1 MANGTDLPVGVSMEE
16 LATTY
21 PQLFHLTHVS
31 NVPAILALG
40 LRCTS
45 DLLDLCSIA
54 GPERRLIE
62 AANRR
67 ESVWLRCPEHG
78 DVVIRDQ
85 KPMTDAGLRRALRD
99 GLTPEDW
106 YRKVN
111 AHVFFWVDP
120 RRVETLLGAR
130 AYRTERHALFVAS
143 TAEILRRF
151 GRRVVLSPLNTGA
164 TMPMPHPRGLDCFVP
179 VQAYPFAEWR
189 RRRGWRKAVVE
200 LAIGGSIPEFLEC
213 VDRVAIVGAGQP
225 DAEVEMPPTA

>member
-1 MANGTDLPVGVSMEE
+1 MEE

-40 LRCTS
+40 LWCTS
-45 DLLDLCSIA
+45 DLLELCGVA

-67 ESVWLRCPEHG
+67 ESVRLECAEYG
-78 DVVIRDQ
+78 DIVIRDQ
-85 KPMTDAGLRRALRD
+85 KPMTDAGLTAALRD

-106 YRKVN
+106 YRTVN

-120 RRVETLLGAR
+120 RRVDTLLAAR
-130 AYRTERHALFVAS
+130 AYRAERHALFVAS
-143 TAEILRRF
+143 TAELLQRCG
-151 GRRVVLSPLNTGA
+151 GRAVLSPLNTGA

-179 VQAYPFAEWR
+179 IPAYPFAERR
-189 RRRGWRKAVVE
+189 RRRGWRNAVVE
-200 LAIGGSIPEFLEC
+200 LAIQGSIPEFLEC

-225 DAEVEMPPTA
+225 DEAIEAPFARGPFE